1 MHIDGGLW
9 GGNVESSLSCCS
21 VWSTIPFGQN
31 AQGRFDPEAHRSD
44 GEFDPSSVRLMRHRV
59 VPPTSNQ
66 VRLADDL
73 FEHEEEDVE
82 EAPTGNSI
90 A

>member
-1 MHIDGGLW
+1 MRRGCGILPPLLFPL
-9 GGNVESSLSCCS
+9 VKMFRES
-21 VWSTIPFGQN
+21 
-31 AQGRFDPEAHRSD
+31 FDPEAHRSNR
-44 GEFDPSSVRLMRHRV
+44 EFDPSGVGLMRCCRV
-59 VPPTSNQ
+59 VPPTSSQ
-66 VRLADDL
+66 VQLVDDL